1 MNAIRKFL
9 GIGCR
14 RSVFFMDAV
23 GYRSEMV
30 FGRCITIVK

>member
-1 MNAIRKFL
+1 MKTIRDFF

-30 FGRCITIVK
+30 FSRCITIVK